1 MEINCGRKIKRKKCD
16 TEIFCEY
23 SWMYKVS
30 AFLAFIMVIYI
41 SIIGEGS
48 VWTQLVNGD
57 FNSALLVSIVGYLS
71 EFRYRFIKE
80 SRNN

>member
-1 MEINCGRKIKRKKCD
+1 VEDKLKEKSVTQKFFG
-16 TEIFCEY
+16 EY
-23 SWMYKVS
+23 SWMYQVT

-41 SIIGEGS
+41 SFNGEGN